1 MGSPAKREKSDMK
14 LSMGNFIKFS
24 VRKSDQKLYQKA
36 RPLTDDSFALVGGQ
50 KKGTEVKP

>member
-1 MGSPAKREKSDMK
+1 MK

-36 RPLTDDSFALVGGQ
+36 RPLTDDSFALIGGQ